1 MGCSPWHGPKAMK
14 PTSCGTMGQPSPLP
28 LMTGSSGSDAVVLE
42 APCDLSTLT
51 QRYVDWGSS
60 FIRNASKPWLLY
72 ASFRYAAVRTLS
84 PLPATPTR
92 QSA

>member
-1 MGCSPWHGPKAMK
+1 
-14 PTSCGTMGQPSPLP
+14 
-28 LMTGSSGSDAVVLE
+28 MTGSSGSDAVVLE

-72 ASFRYAAVRTLS
+72 ASFRYAAAVRTLS